1 MRRTAIRQSSVRFTQ
16 SSVRQDTV
24 DHDAVTAERFSK
36 IGVTNSP
43 RTTPVEGDGGI
54 GPPHLQEHPVA
65 STADDP
71 EQPLVQAR
79 RPPSVDPSITPSAPR
94 RQGPGVS
101 AGQTRRKG
109 GRRRSDNPHV
119 QRSPKHRRTSTEP
132 RRRELLQALG
142 IFQRATPDQLWKLTR
157 PDNQHDRLV
166 RDNLLDLEE
175 HQLVRIETVREDQR
189 QVWVLTKRGHGEAK
203 KLLEPKGI
211 RISVL
216 REEKFDAVTG
226 KLLGTSYDDH
236 AAAVTST
243 AAELHRAGIGHQLGF
258 QTEIGHRLGN
268 SFVQRADLVV
278 RAPEAKVPVMLLE
291 IDRRTEDAH
300 DLVQKLRRYWEWGRL
315 LPKDADKQIADRVRS
330 RPDAIGHVDHEQRL
344 WRRFY
349 PPTGREGLVP
359 LAFVFADTTE
369 AKVDNTVAVLEETGR
384 RYWAPRRY
392 ETYHR
397 GITAKDYGQ
406 AVPVVVTT
414 LEQLTEHGADAAV
427 WRRLGRTGEQKLT
440 AALDIPVKSA
450 CRDFRGPAGP
460 DRWAGVRAPK
470 VPSPR
475 GSVRRA
481 VTRLSGTACAGS
493 GSRSGAGSREVRGV
507 LDSPG

>member
-1 MRRTAIRQSSVRFTQ
+1 M
-16 SSVRQDTV
+16 
-24 DHDAVTAERFSK
+24 
-36 IGVTNSP
+36 
-43 RTTPVEGDGGI
+43 
-54 GPPHLQEHPVA
+54 
-65 STADDP
+65 
-71 EQPLVQAR
+71 
-79 RPPSVDPSITPSAPR
+79 
-94 RQGPGVS
+94 
-101 AGQTRRKG
+101 
-109 GRRRSDNPHV
+109 
-119 QRSPKHRRTSTEP
+119 
-132 RRRELLQALG
+132 
-142 IFQRATPDQLWKLTR
+142 WKLTR
-157 PDNQHDRLV
+157 PDNQHDKLV

-175 HQLVRIETVREDQR
+175 HHLVRIETVRDDQR

-216 REEKFDAVTG
+216 REEKYDPVTG

-258 QTEIGHRLGN
+258 QTEIGHRLGS

-278 RAPEAKVPVMLLE
+278 RAPEAGVPVMLLE

-330 RPDAIGHVDHEQRL
+330 RPDAIEHVDHEQRL

-369 AKVDNTVAVLEETGR
+369 AKVDNTVAVLEEAGR
-384 RYWAPRRY
+384 AYWAPRRY
-392 ETYHR
+392 ETLYPKAV
-397 GITAKDYGQ
+397 TAKDYGQ

-427 WRRLGRTGEQKLT
+427 WRRLGREGEQKLT
-440 AALDIPVKSA
+440 AALDNP
-450 CRDFRGPAGP
+450 DGDDLFREQEA
-460 DRWAGVRAPK
+460 RADAADK
-470 VPSPR
+470 Q
-475 GSVRRA
+475 RRA
-481 VTRLSGTACAGS
+481 AQREAERPVCKRCGAKFTDQRWEETTARGGAWTAGDASLCDTCHAGDVARKEAAAEAARLQAALPLEPEDDQESD
-493 GSRSGAGSREVRGV
+493 RGR
-507 LDSPG
+507 GWFRRRA